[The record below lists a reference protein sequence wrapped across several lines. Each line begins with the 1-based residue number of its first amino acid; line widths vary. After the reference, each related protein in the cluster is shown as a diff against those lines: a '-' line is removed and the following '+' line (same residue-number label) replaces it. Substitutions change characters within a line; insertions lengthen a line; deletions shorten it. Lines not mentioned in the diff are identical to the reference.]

1 MKAVILAGGRGTR
14 ISERSH
20 LVPKPMIDIG
30 DKPILWHIMKYYASY
45 GIKDFIICLGYRGY
59 VIKEYFAN
67 FMLHSSENVTF
78 DFCENSVVYGNNN
91 AEPWRVTLIET
102 GLETQTGGRL
112 KRLSSILKDEDAFCM
127 TYGDGLSNVDLTALI
142 KHHKAEGRLGTV
154 TTVTPPGRFGAIKT
168 ENDRVTDFSEKPMG
182 DGSRI
187 NGGFFVLS
195 PKVLDYICDDTTI
208 WEREPMETLVEIGQ
222 LTAFSHN
229 GFWQPMDTLREQ
241 ELLQNMWENEDTPW
255 KIW

>member
-154 TTVTPPGRFGAIKT
+154 TTVTPPGRFGAIKLKT
-168 ENDRVTDFSEKPMG
+168 IVSPILVKNQWVTVAVSMVVLFCLPRFWITFVMIKPF
-182 DGSRI
+182 GSASRWRP
-187 NGGFFVLS
+187 LL
-195 PKVLDYICDDTTI
+195 KLD
-208 WEREPMETLVEIGQ
+208 
-222 LTAFSHN
+222 N
-229 GFWQPMDTLREQ
+229 
-241 ELLQNMWENEDTPW
+241 
-255 KIW
+255 